1 MARWQ
6 AFVGAAITA
15 AVVAVSMPA
24 HAADD
29 ASKGAQEPNRADPKW
44 LPTIDCG
51 EMSGWFKSQC
61 TGLAAAWTKG
71 RPMVLLSGYTWHD
84 PSTYDDDKLEAFNAE
99 AWGGGFGLGR
109 FDEKGDGYSWYTLAF
124 KDSHYDWTVMA
135 GWSWT
140 TYWPE
145 RSDFAVGLGYTAFL
159 MSRPDIFN
167 NIPFPA
173 ILPLASIKLGP
184 AEIMGTFI
192 PKLNGGVNHGN
203 VGYFF
208 GRIQF

>member
-1 MARWQ
+1 MHRWQ
-6 AFVGAAITA
+6 ALIRTVAAAALLSVSTA
-15 AVVAVSMPA
+15 VL
-24 HAADD
+24 AADET
-29 ASKGAQEPNRADPKW
+29 KGKDEARRAAPAW

-61 TGLAAAWTKG
+61 TNLGAAWTRG
-71 RPMVLLSGYTWHD
+71 RPLVMLSGYTWHD
-84 PSTYDDDKLEAFNAE
+84 PSTYDDDKLESFNSE
-99 AWGGGFGLGR
+99 SWGGGFGFGR
-109 FDEKGDGYSWYTLAF
+109 SDDKGDHYSWYTMAF

-135 GWSWT
+135 GWAWT

-167 NIPFPA
+167 NVPFPA
-173 ILPLASIKLGP
+173 VLPIASVKLGP
-184 AEIMGTFI
+184 AELMGTFI

-203 VGYFF
+203 VGFLF
-208 GRIQF
+208 GRVQF